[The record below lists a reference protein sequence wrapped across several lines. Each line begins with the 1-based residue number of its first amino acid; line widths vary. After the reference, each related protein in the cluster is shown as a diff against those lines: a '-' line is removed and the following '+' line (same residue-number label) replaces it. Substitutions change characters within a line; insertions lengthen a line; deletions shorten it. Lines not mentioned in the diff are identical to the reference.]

1 MGMLDKPL
9 PMHKVAIV
17 YFLAELREPVSRRL
31 LAELSAEKSVDVQKV
46 LNEWKEFL
54 RETLVNTE
62 KRYSIY
68 HQSFSDF
75 LYRKDIVQAYGDDF
89 S

>member
-1 MGMLDKPL
+1 
-9 PMHKVAIV
+9 MHKVAIV

-31 LAELSAEKSVDVQKV
+31 LADLSGEKAVTVQQV
-46 LNEWKEFL
+46 LNEWQQFL
-54 RETLVNTE
+54 RETQLNSET
-62 KRYSIY
+62 RYSIY